1 MKQVLSEQERLMG
14 IRGEHS
20 SVGDEPHPD
29 QGPDVIVES
38 VTVEGAPDTGTTLSS
53 DVQGAMATAPGEV
66 MERLMDVDDPQSPIT
81 ARDDAVL
88 SGTGE
93 AGVEEEMA
101 TIRVASTPERCE
113 DDEGEASS

>member
-29 QGPDVIVES
+29 QGPDVIV
-38 VTVEGAPDTGTTLSS
+38 VGVMVEAAQDTGAPLSS

-66 MERLMDVDDPQSPIT
+66 ME
-81 ARDDAVL
+81 
-88 SGTGE
+88 
-93 AGVEEEMA
+93 
-101 TIRVASTPERCE
+101 
-113 DDEGEASS
+113 